1 MIHRLWIYQ
10 RERFPLLANG
20 ALVAVL
26 TAASLLYASLA
37 LGATSSLRL
46 DLYVAAFGVA
56 LGLFLQ
62 LRIFDEFKDYAD
74 DKAFRPYRP
83 VPRGVVSLRELG
95 AIGLL
100 VAGMQVV
107 LTAWISWQLLPLL
120 AMVWLYMGLMG
131 REFFVSRWL
140 KAHPLIYMLSHMVI
154 TPLILLFLTA
164 WVWLVAGAGF
174 IPGLGWFLAA
184 SYGNGMV
191 FEIGRKIR
199 SPEDEEPGVE
209 TYSALWGRG
218 GAVAAWIGAMT
229 LAGVC
234 MTAAATFLALAM
246 PIALL
251 FGVLWIGALIVAVR
265 YLQAPVQRRGA
276 AIERYSALWTLL
288 IYLGL
293 IAGALAA
300 GSF

>member
-26 TAASLLYASLA
+26 TAASLLYAALT
-37 LGATSSLRL
+37 LGAASSLRL
-46 DLYVAAFGVA
+46 DLYAAAFGVA
-56 LGLFLQ
+56 FGLFLQ
-62 LRIFDEFKDYAD
+62 LRIFDEFKDYVD
-74 DKAFRPYRP
+74 DRAFRPYRP

-100 VAGMQVV
+100 VAGMQVA

-120 AMVWLYMGLMG
+120 AMVWIYMGLMG

-174 IPGLGWFLAA
+174 VPGLGWFLAA

-199 SPEDEEPGVE
+199 VPEDEEPGVE

-234 MTAAATFLALAM
+234 MTAAATVLALAM
-246 PIALL
+246 PIAVLL
-251 FGVLWIGALIVAVR
+251 GILWIGALIVAAR
-265 YLQAPVQRRGA
+265 YLQAPVHRRGA

>member
-1 MIHRLWIYQ
+1 
-10 RERFPLLANG
+10 
-20 ALVAVL
+20 
-26 TAASLLYASLA
+26 
-37 LGATSSLRL
+37 
-46 DLYVAAFGVA
+46 
-56 LGLFLQ
+56 
-62 LRIFDEFKDYAD
+62 
-74 DKAFRPYRP
+74 
-83 VPRGVVSLRELG
+83 
-95 AIGLL
+95 
-100 VAGMQVV
+100 MQVV

-120 AMVWLYMGLMG
+120 AMVWIYMGLMG

-174 IPGLGWFLAA
+174 VPGLGWFLAA

-199 SPEDEEPGVE
+199 IPEDEEPGVE

-229 LAGVC
+229 LAGGC

-246 PIALL
+246 PIAVLL
-251 FGVLWIGALIVAVR
+251 GILWIGALIVAAR
-265 YLQAPVQRRGA
+265 YLQAPVQRRGV

>member
-1 MIHRLWIYQ
+1 MFHRLWIYQ

-20 ALVAVL
+20 TLVAVL

-37 LGATSSLRL
+37 LGATRGLHL
-46 DLYVAAFGVA
+46 DLFAAAFGVA

-74 DKAFRPYRP
+74 DVAFRPYRP
-83 VPRGVVSLRELG
+83 VPRGVVTLRELG

-100 VAGMQVV
+100 VAGIQII
-107 LTAWISWQLLPLL
+107 LTSWISWQLLPLL
-120 AMVWLYMGLMG
+120 ALVWLYMGLMG

-164 WVWLVAGAGF
+164 WVWLVSGAGLA
-174 IPGLGWFLAA
+174 PGLGWFLAA

-199 SPEDEEPGVE
+199 APADEEVGVE

-218 GAVAAWIGAMT
+218 GAVIAWIGAMA

-234 MTAAATFLALAM
+234 MTAAATFLNLEL

-251 FGVLWIGALIVAVR
+251 LGTLWAGALLIAMR
-265 YLQAPVQRRGA
+265 FLRTPMHRRGI
-276 AIERYSALWTLL
+276 AIERYSALWTFL

-293 IAGALAA
+293 IAGALAT
-300 GSF
+300 GRF

>member
-1 MIHRLWIYQ
+1 MFNRLWIYQ
-10 RERFPLLANG
+10 RERFPIVANG
-20 ALVAVL
+20 TLVAVL

-37 LGATSSLRL
+37 LGAAGDLRL
-46 DLYVAAFGVA
+46 NLYFAAFCVA

-74 DKAFRPYRP
+74 DMAYRPYRP
-83 VPRGVVSLRELG
+83 VPRGIVSLRELG
-95 AIGLL
+95 AIGLF
-100 VAGMQVV
+100 VAVGQVI
-107 LTAWISWQLLPLL
+107 LTSWISWQLLPLL
-120 AMVWLYMGLMG
+120 ALVWIYMGLMG
-131 REFFVSRWL
+131 HEFFISRWL

-174 IPGLGWFLAA
+174 VPGLGWFLAA

-199 SPEDEEPGVE
+199 APEDEEIGVE
-209 TYSALWGRG
+209 TYSALWGRD
-218 GAVAAWIGAMT
+218 GAVIAWIGAMA

-234 MTAAATFLALAM
+234 MTAAATFLNLEL
-246 PIALL
+246 PIAILL
-251 FGVLWIGALIVAVR
+251 GSLWTGALVIAVR
-265 YLQAPVQRRGA
+265 FLRMPVHRRGI
-276 AIERYSALWTLL
+276 AIERYSGVWTLL

-293 IAGALAA
+293 IAGALVA
-300 GSF
+300 GRF